1 MPELS
6 VLLDQA
12 VKMLNR
18 VREEIESNVVSR
30 SKELDARK
38 VSLAAGIFK
47 SVGEMA
53 DFLET
58 LKNRLSSAK
67 LGERSTVAVGEN
79 TYLTLDGNIFT
90 ISKLRPVR
98 RMVSFNSDSSTLVV
112 KSGDNLVEIRPDGI
126 TVKTRA
132 GVFKFNPS
140 DLEDYEN
147 KFDELRAATKVIQNS
162 ISDCVGIIG
171 QKIK

>member
-1 MPELS
+1 MPELN

-12 VKMLNR
+12 VKVLNR
-18 VREEIESNVVSR
+18 VREQIESNVLSR

-38 VSLAAGIFK
+38 VSLAAGISK

-58 LKNRLSSAK
+58 LKNRLSNAK
-67 LGERSTVAVGEN
+67 LGERGTVAVGEN
-79 TYLTLDGNIFT
+79 TYLTLDGNVFT
-90 ISKLRPVR
+90 ISKLRPIR
-98 RMVSFNSDSSTLVV
+98 RMVSFNPDSSTLVV
-112 KSGDNLVEIRPDGI
+112 KSGDNLVEIQPGGI

-132 GVFKFNPS
+132 GVFKFNPA

-147 KFDELRAATKVIQNS
+147 RFDELKAASKVIQNS
-162 ISDCVGIIG
+162 VSDCVGIIG
-171 QKIK
+171 QKIR